1 MASPKDQWYMYPPE
15 PPVAS
20 AVNVI
25 GIPGLAADRFATAM
39 TAGPEDTSTWIS
51 FVVLSREVSFA
62 VHVTFFMP
70 GEENACSAAWVDA
83 AAPSPK
89 SQEKRNGGA
98 RPVALH
104 VNATR
109 TPTSVDQGVAEAR
122 ARKGTGGGEGVVQ
135 RTACGL
141 HSPTT

>member
-1 MASPKDQWYMYPPE
+1 MSPPE
-15 PPVAS
+15 PPVAN

-39 TAGPEDTSTWIS
+39 TAGPEDTYTWIS
-51 FVVLSREVSFA
+51 LVTLSREVSSA
-62 VHVTFFMP
+62 VHVTLFIP

-89 SQEKRNGGA
+89 SQEKMKGGA
-98 RPVALH
+98 LPVALH
-104 VNATR
+104 VNATW
-109 TPTSVDQGVAEAR
+109 TPTSVVQGVAEAR

-135 RTACGL
+135 RIACR
-141 HSPTT
+141 HSPTTWPASLIP